1 MAGCCE
7 SNRLEKWDTENRN
20 AQRRFFN
27 THVKPVLSKG
37 QRLFVIVSD
46 GFRYECGEEYLRLM
60 EKEKRFESSIEYA
73 FTSLPSYTQL
83 GMAVLLPN
91 KNLEIS
97 TGNDDVKVDGI
108 SASGLAG
115 RKKILKSIEEFKA
128 TAINA
133 EDFMKMKAAVNG
145 ILTKNFTIP

>member
-1 MAGCCE
+1 M
-7 SNRLEKWDTENRN
+7 
-20 AQRRFFN
+20 
-27 THVKPVLSKG
+27 
-37 QRLFVIVSD
+37 FVIVSD